1 MIRPTLAIVA
11 FRDDGPESLDAFLSC
26 LVSLRR
32 TAPDTDVLVI
42 EDVAPGAA
50 VSLAAAAADELAC
63 AYVAQDDGAGVVAAA
78 AAGLEVARDAGLD
91 ALLVSPEVELLQ
103 DGWVHRLRERRDTTG
118 RPAAVVGGQLRS
130 ADGLVEHAGY
140 YFSVLTQ
147 RWQARFCGVPVE
159 VAEAH
164 TPTLCPVSLRLALV
178 RHETLEAVGVL
189 DPAFE
194 PKFAELDLCLRVFA
208 AGLECIAEPAVVGR
222 CPRTAAASRVET
234 PFAQAQ
240 RLHLE
245 ATHVAVDRRR
255 FIPDL
260 V

>member
-11 FRDDGPESLDAFLSC
+11 FADEGAESLDALLRC

-50 VSLAAAAADELAC
+50 ATLAEAAAGELAC

-91 ALLVSPEVELLQ
+91 ALLVSPEVELLH
-103 DGWVHRLRERRDTTG
+103 DGWVQQLRARRDTAG
-118 RPAAVVGGQLRS
+118 RPAAIVGGQLRS
-130 ADGLVEHAGY
+130 AAGLVEHAGY
-140 YFSVLTQ
+140 YFSVLTH
-147 RWQARFCGVPVE
+147 RWQDRFCGVPVE

-164 TPTLCPVSLRLALV
+164 VPTLCPVSLRLALV
-178 RHETLEAVGVL
+178 RHETLEAIGVL
-189 DPAFE
+189 DPGFE
-194 PKFAELDLCLRVFA
+194 PRYAELDLCLRAFA
-208 AGLECIAEPAVVGR
+208 AGLECVAEPGVVGR
-222 CPRTAAASRVET
+222 CPRTPAVARVER
-234 PFAQAQ
+234 PAAQAQ
-240 RLHLE
+240 RFRLE
-245 ATHVAVDRRR
+245 AAHSSLDRRR